1 MTCRAER
8 NCFAFLLSHAVAVWL
23 GHLGTSLLFI
33 TLIYFVEPSHSLLLI
48 APFFSRDFIA
58 LDCRIVGF
66 FLKIGKEIGK
76 VWLKSLTR
84 AKLASLTR
92 PYGMWGE
99 RKKNRVS
106 PQSRSLFSASF
117 KTFCLTACEYLNT
130 QKYGLF
136 CRLSLLRNHKTLVMQ
151 AALAGPQTADVE
163 KKTRRKPEGVRP
175 NCFRKRLQGP
185 VYFSFLKWRVEG
197 HLLNKNGSY
206 WRVNR
211 SMLTQPYLPGNVL
224 RIRFYAHL
232 QRARLRCIAWTSP
245 KKNKYYATVK
255 FFMKHYS
262 NATSLKPRYFR
273 QRRLTSLWLVLVL
286 ALQVVFCS
294 KVSSSAVASLPRN
307 KHFHT
312 HIIWWTQNH

>member
-1 MTCRAER
+1 MACEARE
-8 NCFAFLLSHAVAVWL
+8 
-23 GHLGTSLLFI
+23 
-33 TLIYFVEPSHSLLLI
+33 
-48 APFFSRDFIA
+48 
-58 LDCRIVGF
+58 
-66 FLKIGKEIGK
+66 
-76 VWLKSLTR
+76 
-84 AKLASLTR
+84 
-92 PYGMWGE
+92 
-99 RKKNRVS
+99 KKNRVS

-117 KTFCLTACEYLNT
+117 KTFCLTAREYLNT

-136 CRLSLLRNHKTLVMQ
+136 CRLSLLRNPQTLVMQ
-151 AALAGPQTADVE
+151 AALADPQTADVE

-175 NCFRKRLQGP
+175 NCFCKRLQGP

-206 WRVNR
+206 WRMNR
-211 SMLTQPYLPGNVL
+211 PMLTQQHFPGNVP
-224 RIRFYAHL
+224 RIQFYAHL
-232 QRARLRCIAWTSP
+232 QRPRLRCIAWTSP

-273 QRRLTSLWLVLVL
+273 QGPFTSLWLVLVL

-294 KVSSSAVASLPRN
+294 KVSSSAVASLPGN